1 MRTTH
6 LRLITEFSMNL
17 KLRIRCVFKFSSKYH
32 IPYNKSYVLKYVIM
46 SCDSMKIYY
55 KPFYGFQIVITLLT
69 FICLGGQFFSQK
81 KVFFTR
87 ILGNWKRSYIHFSLI
102 RKNTLFRTEKYFM
115 HLLGVLKHFQQ
126 NKNL

>member
-17 KLRIRCVFKFSSKYH
+17 KLRIRCVFNFSSKYH

-81 KVFFTR
+81 KSFLHKDIGQSKKVIHSFF
-87 ILGNWKRSYIHFSLI
+87 ID
-102 RKNTLFRTEKYFM
+102 
-115 HLLGVLKHFQQ
+115 
-126 NKNL
+126 

>member
-17 KLRIRCVFKFSSKYH
+17 KLRIRCVFNFSSKYY

-55 KPFYGFQIVITLLT
+55 KPFNGFQIVITLLT

-81 KVFFTR
+81 KSFLHKDIGQLKKVIHSFF
-87 ILGNWKRSYIHFSLI
+87 ID
-102 RKNTLFRTEKYFM
+102 
-115 HLLGVLKHFQQ
+115 
-126 NKNL
+126 